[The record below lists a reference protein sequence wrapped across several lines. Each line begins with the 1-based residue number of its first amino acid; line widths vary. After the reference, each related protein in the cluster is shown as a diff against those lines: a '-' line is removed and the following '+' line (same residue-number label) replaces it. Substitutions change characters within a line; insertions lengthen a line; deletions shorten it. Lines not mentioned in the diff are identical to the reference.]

1 MLIRHDEVTG
11 ATTTETPHVIVSS
24 GTITGRMTTST
35 SESTGESGDEGSAS
49 AEIPSSR
56 QAWLVTATVLFGA
69 FWISS
74 TITILSVSRPE
85 ISEDLGASIESLVWL
100 ISGPTVAVALFGT
113 TMGKIGDL
121 YGHRRTYLFGMVGAT
136 TFVLA
141 SAVAWSG
148 LSLIAFRVIG
158 AAVGAAT
165 MSSSLA
171 IINRMFLPAQRSKA
185 LGFWSLV
192 VAGGPVVGL
201 VVGGPLVEAFG
212 WRMIFWG
219 QAPLLIVATILS
231 WFVVPETERR
241 SSVTFDFR
249 GQAVLFLTLGAL
261 FFGIDRSAAW
271 GWTHPGVWVSFALVP
286 LFAWWFVRVERG
298 VDQPLIP
305 VSWFTRREFTT
316 PVLVFFFMQFGYM
329 GGFTI
334 TPKLLAEVRDMTPD
348 VISLVMIPRPLTFA
362 IMGPL
367 AGFLSM
373 RIAARTTVLWGLG
386 SLTVSM
392 AVFAIIAPNPQTLPI
407 VIALALSGIGVGA
420 TQPRLSALV
429 ANAVDNKDLGVAG
442 ATQQLFAMVGTA
454 VGMNLL
460 ETVQVSSLSNPDALT
475 GWGSLGFSYQVAFA
489 IGAVVTCMGFLVA
502 LRLSPTQG

>member
-1 MLIRHDEVTG
+1 
-11 ATTTETPHVIVSS
+11 
-24 GTITGRMTTST
+24 MTTST
-35 SESTGESGDEGSAS
+35 SESTGESGDEGDAS
-49 AEIPSSR
+49 DNIPSSR

-100 ISGPTVAVALFGT
+100 ISGPTVAIALFGT

-136 TFVLA
+136 TFVVA

-148 LSLIAFRVIG
+148 LSLIAFRVVG

-171 IINRMFLPAQRSKA
+171 IINRSFLPTQRSKA
-185 LGFWSLV
+185 LGYWSLV

-201 VVGGPLVEAFG
+201 VIGGPLVEAFG

-231 WFVVPETERR
+231 WFIVPETERQK
-241 SSVTFDFR
+241 SVTFDFR

-271 GWTHPGVWVSFALVP
+271 GWTSPVVWVSFALVP
-286 LFAWWFVRVERG
+286 VFAWWFVRVERG
-298 VDQPLIP
+298 TDQPLIP

-348 VISLVMIPRPLTFA
+348 AISLIMIPRPMTFA
-362 IMGPL
+362 LMGPL
-367 AGFLSM
+367 AGYLAV

-392 AVFAIIAPNPQTLPI
+392 AIFALVAPNPSTLPL
-407 VIALALSGIGVGA
+407 VLALALSGVGVGA

-429 ANAVDNKDLGVAG
+429 ANAVENKDLGVAG

-460 ETVQVSSLSNPDALT
+460 ETIQVSALGTPPPDS
-475 GWGSLGFSYQVAFA
+475 GWGSLGTSYQVAFA
-489 IGAVVTCMGFLVA
+489 LGSVVTCVGFFVA
-502 LRLSPTQG
+502 LRIRSDQA